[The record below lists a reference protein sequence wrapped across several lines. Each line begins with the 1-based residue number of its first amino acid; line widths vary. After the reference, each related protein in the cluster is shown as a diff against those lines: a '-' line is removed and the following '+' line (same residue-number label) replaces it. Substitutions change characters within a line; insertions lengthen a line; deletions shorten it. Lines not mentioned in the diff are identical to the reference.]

1 MRYRTSGESSSRSVY
16 LLLSYAA
23 RYPEIATIRYDPGRQ
38 TIRLSFL
45 VTGQIASEEYL
56 EVKRKVLETL
66 EVYHLLDQRAPATVA
81 FMHEGL
87 GELNSF
93 SLERDVASLT
103 PEELYTSVEL
113 MRQLFGG
120 RLVTDSVD
128 MAGEEDLWAQDEMIE
143 EMLASM
149 AERRSPS
156 NLIAI
161 RENGR
166 LMFFQK

>member
-1 MRYRTSGESSSRSVY
+1 
-16 LLLSYAA
+16 LLSYAA

-45 VTGQIASEEYL
+45 VTGQITSEEFL
-56 EVKRKVLETL
+56 ETRRKVLETL
-66 EVYHLLDQRAPATVA
+66 EVYHMIDQRYPEIALLT
-81 FMHEGL
+81 HEGL
-87 GELNSF
+87 GELNTF
-93 SLERDVASLT
+93 SLERDVATLT
-103 PEELYTSVEL
+103 PEELYTIVEL
-113 MRQLFGG
+113 MRQLFGS
-120 RLVTDSVD
+120 RLITDS
-128 MAGEEDLWAQDEMIE
+128 MEMTGEEDLWAQDEMIE

-149 AERRSPS
+149 AERRSAS